1 MSYNPLDP
9 PVMQTNIFFIL
20 TWLPKTPIA
29 VAVETSSGP
38 NQTAANLAGMP
49 SMNTWA
55 TEHTVCANIST
66 ANLSDSTETRHS
78 SLMFLK
84 PNTHRRR
91 DTTVELSPVG
101 GVNAPVGSRDP
112 VYNFLCC

>member
-55 TEHTVCANIST
+55 TEHTVCASIST
-66 ANLSDSTETRHS
+66 ANLPNSIETRRS
-78 SLMFLK
+78 QLTFLNAISK
-84 PNTHRRR
+84 PFLFAQRK
-91 DTTVELSPVG
+91 
-101 GVNAPVGSRDP
+101 NA
-112 VYNFLCC
+112 F